1 MDGFACLHSL
11 TVMSL
16 SNVSA
21 VCLLAT
27 LINVAGQ
34 TSSTASPED
43 VATSLQKKY
52 DTIKDFSADFVQVY
66 EGGPLKR
73 KREERGTLL
82 VKKPGKM
89 RWAYKAPD
97 EKVFVSD
104 GTRLYQHFPHEN
116 RVIVGPAP
124 EGNQAAVLFLAGRG
138 NLTRDFTVTFNQ
150 GTNPNSWTL
159 HLVPRQPQPG
169 YDWLEITA
177 SRDSLKLLAFTV
189 GEAQGSRSTFTLSN
203 FKENPGLADKQFAFS
218 IPNGAEVINDG
229 GPVKR

>member
-1 MDGFACLHSL
+1 MPLMNAC
-11 TVMSL
+11 
-16 SNVSA
+16 A
-21 VCLLAT
+21 VCLLAMFVS
-27 LINVAGQ
+27 VAEQ
-34 TSSTASPED
+34 TSTTSSPEA
-43 VATSLQKKY
+43 VATSLQRKY
-52 DTIKDFSADFVQVY
+52 DTIKDFSADFRQVY

-73 KREERGTLL
+73 KREELGTLL

-104 GTRLYQHFPHEN
+104 GTRLYQHFPQEN

-138 NLTRDFTVTFNQ
+138 NLTRDFTVTFGQ
-150 GTNPNSWTL
+150 GTNPVSWTL
-159 HLVPRQPQPG
+159 HLVPKQPQPG

-177 SRDSLKLLAFTV
+177 TRDTLRLLTLTV
-189 GEAQGSRSTFTLSN
+189 GEAQGSRSTFYLSN

-218 IPNGAEVINDG
+218 IPRGAEVVTDG
-229 GPVKR
+229 APVKR

>member
-1 MDGFACLHSL
+1 
-11 TVMSL
+11 MSL
-16 SNVSA
+16 SNACA

-27 LINVAGQ
+27 LVSVAGQ
-34 TSSTASPED
+34 TASPPSPED
-43 VATSLQKKY
+43 VATSLQRKY
-52 DTIKDFSADFVQVY
+52 DTIKDFSADFVQFY

-104 GTRLYQHFPHEN
+104 GTRLYQHFPQDN
-116 RVIVGPAP
+116 RVVVGPAP

-138 NLTRDFTVTFNQ
+138 NLTRDFTVTFGQNN
-150 GTNPNSWTL
+150 NPVAWTL
-159 HLVPRQPQPG
+159 HLVPKQPQPG
-169 YDWLEITA
+169 YDWLEIAAT
-177 SRDSLKLLAFTV
+177 RDAFKLLTLTV
-189 GEAQGSRSTFTLSN
+189 GEAQGSRSTFYLSN

-218 IPNGAEVINDG
+218 IPRGAEVVNDG

>member
-1 MDGFACLHSL
+1 MPLLNAC
-11 TVMSL
+11 T
-16 SNVSA
+16 

-27 LINVAGQ
+27 LAGVAGQ
-34 TSSTASPED
+34 TPATPSAEA

-52 DTIKDFSADFVQVY
+52 DTIKDFSADFVQQY

-89 RWAYKAPD
+89 RWTYKAPD

-104 GTRLYQHFPHEN
+104 GSRLYQHFPQEN

-138 NLTRDFTVTFNQ
+138 NLTRDFTVTFAPS
-150 GTNPNSWTL
+150 TNPAAWTL
-159 HLVPRQPQPG
+159 HLAPKQPQPG
-169 YDWLEITA
+169 YDWLDITIT
-177 SRDSLKLLAFTV
+177 RDTLRLLAFTV
-189 GEAQGSRSTFTLSN
+189 GEAQGSRSTFYLSN

-218 IPNGAEVINDG
+218 IPQGAEVVTDG